1 MNKTKD
7 IIDFI
12 LGNTTEFKTSGS
24 VCNLPTESFQVF
36 PKKITREGD
45 SLIVTYYACGEVR
58 DYAIDLN
65 DANEVVYREY
75 NNEVEIYFGES
86 DEDMIIIPL

>member
-1 MNKTKD
+1 MNKTKN

-12 LGNTTEFKTSGS
+12 FGDMTEFKTSGS

-36 PKKITREGD
+36 PKKLTRVDD
-45 SLIVTYYACGEVR
+45 SLIMTYYACGEDR
-58 DYAIDLN
+58 DYTINLN
-65 DANEVVYREY
+65 DANEVIYREH

-86 DEDMIIIPL
+86 GDDMIIIPL